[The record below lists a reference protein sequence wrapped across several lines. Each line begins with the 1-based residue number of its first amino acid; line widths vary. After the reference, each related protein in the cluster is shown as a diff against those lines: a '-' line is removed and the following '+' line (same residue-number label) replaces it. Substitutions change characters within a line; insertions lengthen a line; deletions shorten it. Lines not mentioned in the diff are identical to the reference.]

1 MVSYKPAKFFALVL
15 SVLAITGCEIINPEE
30 PIPAYIYLH
39 EAFLETDY
47 TNQGTDNHKIYDC
60 WITYENQLVGVFTLP
75 ALVPVVPGE
84 SKTLTIQA
92 GIKENGLSTTRLR
105 YPHFDAI
112 EIESELVPTKV
123 DSFFGEDLTFKY
135 RDNARFLWL
144 EDFEGS
150 SVSIEK
156 LNNNFNN
163 FKITRDRNEVF
174 EGKASLK
181 ITMDE
186 VDSGFAIQSFK
197 EFEFGDFNFGSPT
210 FLELNYKCSSPIVV
224 GYIIIT
230 PNGSSFI
237 SEGNVHMV
245 INESTEWKKMYIN
258 LTEQIALITEE
269 QKARIYFQSFLVA
282 DSNGNFAPSEVYI
295 DNIKLVTF
303 E

>member
-1 MVSYKPAKFFALVL
+1 
-15 SVLAITGCEIINPEE
+15 
-30 PIPAYIYLH
+30 
-39 EAFLETDY
+39 
-47 TNQGTDNHKIYDC
+47 
-60 WITYENQLVGVFTLP
+60 
-75 ALVPVVPGE
+75 
-84 SKTLTIQA
+84 KTLTISA
-92 GIKENGLSTTRLR
+92 GIKENGLSTTRVR
-105 YPHFDAI
+105 YPLYDALDLNAKLLPG
-112 EIESELVPTKV
+112 EV
-123 DSFFGEDLTFKY
+123 DSFFAEDLTFKY
-135 RDNARFLWL
+135 RENARFLWL

-156 LNNNFNN
+156 LNNNFDN
-163 FKITRDRNEVF
+163 FKITRERSEVF

-181 ITMDE
+181 ISMND

-210 FLELNYKCSSPIVV
+210 FLELNYKCDVPIVV

-237 SEGNVHMV
+237 SEGKVHMV
-245 INESTEWKKMYIN
+245 INQSPNEWKKMYIN
-258 LTEQIALITEE
+258 LTEQIALITEG

-282 DSNGNFAPSEVYI
+282 DGNGNFAASDVYI